1 VSSDCYDFRKN
12 IESCEARNLNLG
24 GNIRSAEINVKDRE
38 ENLYGC
44 KKDIEHLSYTNQ
56 NMRTDLNDYLAEK
69 EAMDRHSRIL
79 LGQNDDLTKELER
92 FVNTDEVLR
101 QQLDRRGRVIDMQDK
116 NVREIGFSTSKV
128 YEARS
133 RSPGKRYQ
141 PSSSYAM
148 HTTAATYTP
157 AQMDRTASPPRNYS
171 YTN

>member
-1 VSSDCYDFRKN
+1 M
-12 IESCEARNLNLG
+12 NLG
-24 GNIRSAEINVKDRE
+24 GNIRSSEININDRE

-69 EAMDRHSRIL
+69 EAMERHSRIL

-133 RSPGKRYQ
+133 RSPAKRYQ
-141 PSSSYAM
+141 PSSSYAL
-148 HTTAATYTP
+148 HTTAASYTP
-157 AQMDRTASPPRNYS
+157 A
-171 YTN
+171 